1 MLCELQENSYD
12 KYRVLFAA
20 VCCGDCVIT
29 MHILLYT
36 VAILCNARS
45 SGNKIKKIFSIE
57 RDNGHATV
65 R

>member
-1 MLCELQENSYD
+1 MSCELHENRYD

-36 VAILCNARS
+36 VATVCNVRS
-45 SGNKIKKIFSIE
+45 YNSFGADVDKSRNKGLGAE
-57 RDNGHATV
+57 VD
-65 R
+65 